1 MSSPQ
6 HLDRSRPVDYA
17 VVIPTIGREGLADLV
32 RCVDGEPRARAIVVV
47 DDRRDPTSPLTLPT
61 TATPLR
67 VERSGGRGPA
77 AARNVGWRAAEGE
90 WVAFLDDDV
99 LPAPDWN
106 AQLVADLDGLGT
118 EVAGSQ
124 AQLHVPLPAGR
135 RPTDEE
141 RRTTGLAGAPWITAD
156 MAYRRSAL
164 VRTGGFDERFPR
176 AFREDSDLALRLVRA
191 GFTIAWGRRTTT
203 HPLVA
208 RGGWRGVLRAQAGNA
223 DNALLRAKYGRDWRR
238 LTKAG
243 PGRTGRHL
251 LTCGA
256 ATAAG
261 VGLLTGRRWSAM
273 AALALWVALTAEF
286 AVSRIL
292 PGPRTA
298 REVATMIGTSVAI
311 PPLAIWHR
319 LRGEL
324 RWRVGSPRWRGG
336 SDSRPRAVLFDRDGT
351 LMHDVPYLSD
361 PDLVR
366 PVAGAR
372 RSLAAL
378 RRRGIAVGVVSNQS
392 GVARGLISDSALE
405 QVNAKVESLLGPFD
419 TWQICRHG
427 TNDGCGCRK
436 PEPGM
441 VQAAAREL
449 GVSPSDCVLIGDTG
463 ADVDAALRA
472 GARAVMVPTAAT
484 LLPEVDRAGVLAEVA
499 PSLSVAVRRSLRGW
513 T

>member
-1 MSSPQ
+1 MS
-6 HLDRSRPVDYA
+6 VDYT
-17 VVIPTIGREGLADLV
+17 VVIPTIGREGLAELV
-32 RCVDGEPRARAIVVV
+32 VGVDTEPRPRAIVVV
-47 DDRRDPTSPLTLPT
+47 DDRRHPTSPLSLPAT
-61 TATPLR
+61 VTPLR
-67 VERSGGRGPA
+67 VIPSGGHGPA
-77 AARNVGWRAAEGE
+77 AARNAGWRAAESE

-99 LPAPDWN
+99 VPAQDWT
-106 AQLVADLDGLGT
+106 AQLVRDLTGLPET
-118 EVAGSQ
+118 VAGSQ
-124 AQLHVPLPAGR
+124 AQLQVPLPEDR

-141 RRTTGLAGAPWITAD
+141 RRTTGLVGAPWITAD

-164 VRTGGFDERFPR
+164 ATTGGFDERFPR
-176 AFREDSDLALRLVRA
+176 AFREDADLALRVIRA
-191 GFTIAWGRRTTT
+191 GFILVWGRRCTT

-208 RGGWRGVLRAQAGNA
+208 RGGWRGTLRAQAGNA
-223 DNALLRAKYGRDWRR
+223 DNALLRAKYGRHWRR
-238 LTKAG
+238 LTQAG

-256 ATAAG
+256 LVAAG
-261 VGLLTGRRWSAM
+261 VGLLSRRRWAT
-273 AALALWVALTAEF
+273 LAGTAVWVGLTAEF
-286 AVSRIL
+286 AIHRIL

-298 REVATMIGTSVAI
+298 REVAAMIGTSVLI

-319 LRGEL
+319 IRGEL
-324 RWRVGSPRWRGG
+324 RWGLIGARWPGR
-336 SDSRPRAVLFDRDGT
+336 SESRPLAVLFDRDGT
-351 LMHDVPYLSD
+351 LMHNVPYLSD

-378 RRRGIAVGVVSNQS
+378 RRKGIAVGVVSNQS
-392 GVARGLISDSALE
+392 GVARGLISDSALAR
-405 QVNAKVESLLGPFD
+405 VNAKVNDLLGPFD

-427 TNDGCGCRK
+427 TNDRCGCRK

-441 VQAAAREL
+441 IRAAARDL
-449 GVSPSDCVLIGDTG
+449 GVRPSDCVLIGDTG

-472 GARAVMVPTAAT
+472 GARAVLVPTAET

-499 PSLSVAVRRSLRGW
+499 PTLTAAVRRSIRGW

>member
-1 MSSPQ
+1 MI
-6 HLDRSRPVDYA
+6 DYT
-17 VVIPTIGREGLADLV
+17 VVIPTLGRAGLADLV
-32 RCVDGEPRARAIVVV
+32 AGVDAEPRPRAIVVV
-47 DDRRDPTSPLTLPT
+47 DDRRHPASPLSLP
-61 TATPLR
+61 ATSSPLR
-67 VERSGGRGPA
+67 VVRSGGRGPA
-77 AARNVGWRAAEGE
+77 AARNVGWRAAESE

-99 LPAPDWN
+99 LPARDWN
-106 AQLVADLDGLGT
+106 RQLVADLAGLSDR
-118 EVAGSQ
+118 VAGSQ
-124 AQLHVPLPAGR
+124 AQLHVPPPTGR

-164 VRTGGFDERFPR
+164 VATGGFDERFPR
-176 AFREDSDLALRLVRA
+176 AFREDSDLALRVIRA
-191 GFTIAWGRRTTT
+191 GSTIVWGRRCTT

-223 DNALLRAKYGRDWRR
+223 DNALLRAKYGRGWRR

-243 PGRTGRHL
+243 PGRTGWHL

-256 ATAAG
+256 AAIACL
-261 VGLLTGRRWSAM
+261 GLLANRPRTSGIG
-273 AALALWVALTAEF
+273 AALWAGLTADF
-286 AVSRIL
+286 AVRRIL
-292 PGPRTA
+292 PGPRTGT
-298 REVATMIGTSVAI
+298 EVAQMIFTSAVI

-324 RWRVGSPRWRGG
+324 RWSVLGARWPRRSG
-336 SDSRPRAVLFDRDGT
+336 SRPSAVLFDRDGT
-351 LMHDVPYLSD
+351 LMHNMPYLSD
-361 PDLVR
+361 PNLVR

-378 RRRGIAVGVVSNQS
+378 RRKGVAVGVVSNQS
-392 GVARGLISDSALE
+392 GVARGLISDSAL
-405 QVNAKVESLLGPFD
+405 QRVNEKVEDLLGPFD

-427 TNDGCGCRK
+427 TQDGCDCRK

-472 GARAVMVPTAAT
+472 GARAVLVPTAET
-484 LLPEVDRAGVLAEVA
+484 LLPEVDRARVLAEVA
-499 PSLSVAVRRSLRGW
+499 PSLPVAVRRSLRGW
-513 T
+513 S